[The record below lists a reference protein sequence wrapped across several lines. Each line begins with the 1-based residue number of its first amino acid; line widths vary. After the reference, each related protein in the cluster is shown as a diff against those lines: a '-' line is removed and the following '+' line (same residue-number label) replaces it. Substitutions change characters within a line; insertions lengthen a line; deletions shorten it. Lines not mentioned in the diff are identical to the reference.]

1 MLLSTTVHRDR
12 PREGQSSSRDIKWR
26 DFEKQIPKVLLRRHF
41 CTRHTT
47 HTKAEKMFSVVSAVR
62 RTAATSCSTSSSF
75 SSSLCFSSSDDDCSD
90 DDDEDEEIFSNLD
103 ACKRVVVFLLSCF
116 WCPPKDEDVEQEVA
130 AVLRTAETTENIFS
144 ALV

>member
-47 HTKAEKMFSVVSAVR
+47 HTKAEKMFSVVSAVH
-62 RTAATSCSTSSSF
+62 
-75 SSSLCFSSSDDDCSD
+75 L
-90 DDDEDEEIFSNLD
+90 
-103 ACKRVVVFLLSCF
+103 
-116 WCPPKDEDVEQEVA
+116 A
-130 AVLRTAETTENIFS
+130 AVGMAVPTAVDVIFGHECERINFRGS
-144 ALV
+144 DYGRGQD